1 MTSADCDARPVV
13 YASLGTSSK
22 NDLGIFQLNVPLF
35 DYVKDCNQLTRWA
48 AAKGEAGL
56 EDYRRRKN
64 ASSLDGLSTGMFEEK
79 NSNS

>member
-1 MTSADCDARPVV
+1 MVRLDVDLAQTSC
-13 YASLGTSSK
+13 GM
-22 NDLGIFQLNVPLF
+22 IVPLF

-48 AAKGEAGL
+48 AAMGEAGL

-64 ASSLDGLSTGMFEEK
+64 ASSLDGFSNGMFEEK